1 MLRYLPA
8 PIAGVTGFLLFLAN
22 LAFWGTLLML
32 VVGLRLVTWPLDRG
46 RAITAR
52 LAERIAENW
61 SVVNNVLMRVALGVR
76 WDVRQAGPALSRHA
90 SYVVIANHQSWI
102 DIPVLLFP
110 LVRRIPFPRFFLKQ
124 ELVWVPIIGQAAWAL
139 EMPFMK
145 RYSRATL
152 ERHPELRG
160 QDLATARAACERFG
174 IRPVT
179 VINYIEGTR
188 FTHAKHARQGS
199 PYRHLLRP
207 KTGGLACGLNA
218 LGRKAGLLLDMTLIY
233 PDSSPSFWK
242 LLSARIPRI
251 VIDIDVV
258 PIDTALFGD
267 YVADPAYRA
276 RFQNWINARWARK
289 DALIARERG
298 HA

>member
-8 PIAGVTGFLLFLAN
+8 SIAGVIGFLLFLAN
-22 LAFWGTLLML
+22 LGFWGTLLMF
-32 VVGLRLVTWPLDRG
+32 VVVLRLVTWPLG
-46 RAITAR
+46 RARTVTAR

-61 SVVNNVLMRVALGVR
+61 SEVNNLLMRFALGVQ
-76 WDVRQAGPALSRHA
+76 WDIRLAGPPLSRHTT
-90 SYVVIANHQSWI
+90 YTVIANHQSWI

-110 LVRRIPFPRFFLKQ
+110 LVRRVPFPRFFLKR
-124 ELVWVPIIGQAAWAL
+124 ELIWLPIIGQAAWAL

-160 QDLATARAACERFG
+160 QDLATAREACARFG
-174 IRPVT
+174 ARPVT

-188 FTHAKHARQGS
+188 FTPDKHAQQGS
-199 PYRHLLRP
+199 PYRYLLRP

-218 LGRKAGLLLDMTLIY
+218 LGRKSALLLDMTLIY
-233 PDSSPSFWK
+233 PDRAPSFWK
-242 LLSARIPRI
+242 LLSARIRRI
-251 VIDIDVV
+251 VVNIDVV
-258 PIDTALFGD
+258 PIDDTMFGD
-267 YVADPAYRA
+267 YVSDAAYRA
-276 RFQNWINARWARK
+276 RFQTWINARWARK
-289 DALIARERG
+289 DALIAREHG

>member
-8 PIAGVTGFLLFLAN
+8 PIAGVIGFLLFLAN
-22 LAFWGTLLML
+22 LGFWGALLLL
-32 VVGLRLVTWPLDRG
+32 VVLLRIATWSFG
-46 RAITAR
+46 RARVVTGQ

-61 SVVNNVLMRVALGVR
+61 SVVNNVLMRLALGVE
-76 WDVRQAGPALSRHA
+76 WNVRLAGPRLNRDST
-90 SYVVIANHQSWI
+90 YIVIANHQSWI
-102 DIPVLLFP
+102 DIPVLLYP
-110 LVRRIPFPRFFLKQ
+110 LVRRVPFPRFFLKQ
-124 ELVWVPIIGQAAWAL
+124 ELMWVPIIGQAAWAL

-152 ERHPELRG
+152 ERRPELRG
-160 QDLATARAACERFG
+160 QDLATARQACERFG
-174 IRPVT
+174 ARPVT

-188 FTHAKHARQGS
+188 FTPAKQARQGS

-218 LGRKAGLLLDMTLIY
+218 LGRKGALLLDMTLIY
-233 PDSSPSFWK
+233 PHVTPSFWQ
-242 LLSARIPRI
+242 LLSARIRRI

-258 PIDTALFGD
+258 PIDAALFGD
-267 YVADPAYRA
+267 YVDDPAYRA
-276 RFQNWINARWARK
+276 RFQNWINTRWARK
-289 DALIARERG
+289 DALVAREQG

>member
-8 PIAGVTGFLLFLAN
+8 PVAGAIGLLLFLAN
-22 LAFWGTLLML
+22 LGFWGALLML
-32 VVGLRLVTWPLDRG
+32 VVVLRLVTWPLARARG
-46 RAITAR
+46 ITAR
-52 LAERIAENW
+52 LAARIAENW
-61 SVVNNVLMRVALGVR
+61 SAGNNVLMRLALGVR
-76 WDVRQAGPALSRHA
+76 WDVRLAGPTLNRHTT
-90 SYVVIANHQSWI
+90 YIVIANHQSWI

-110 LVRRIPFPRFFLKQ
+110 LTRKIPFPRFFLKR
-124 ELVWVPIIGQAAWAL
+124 ELIWVPIIGQAAWAL

-160 QDLATARAACERFG
+160 QDLATAREACERFG
-174 IRPVT
+174 ARPVT

-188 FTHAKHARQGS
+188 FTPAKHARQGS

-218 LGRKAGLLLDMTLIY
+218 LGRKASLLLDMTLIY
-233 PDSSPSFWK
+233 PHVAPSFWK

-251 VIDIDVV
+251 VVDIDVV
-258 PIDTALFGD
+258 PIDATLFGD

-289 DALIARERG
+289 DALIAHEHGR
-298 HA
+298 A